1 VPAPQ
6 AGWAQQYNFAMEP
19 AWARRFEPPAVSSG
33 ETAGIIRTLVDVHM
47 ATGDEKYLR
56 PLAGAIQWLKRSE
69 ISPGKWA
76 RFYELGSNKP
86 LYFTKDY
93 KLVYTDD
100 DLPTHYAFQG
110 EFNIPSAMS
119 YAEHKRRETAAKRPS
134 ESKVRTIVDALDN
147 KGRWVR
153 NGRIETRLFIENV
166 NTLCDY
172 LATNS
177 L

>member
-1 VPAPQ
+1 
-6 AGWAQQYNFAMEP
+6 
-19 AWARRFEPPAVSSG
+19 
-33 ETAGIIRTLVDVHM
+33 M

-110 EFNIPSAMS
+110 EFSIPSAMS